1 MTLPKLSKAPVIHR
15 GPRIYQMD
23 RKPQVLGPPG
33 AVPPGFVTPKTSATE
48 WPPYWGLAR
57 ITGYPRAEDVRKFPF
72 VGGPPIWTYQAFAET
87 GSSRASNI
95 DFVVWG
101 PFQNATPV
109 AIRIQTEFFHN
120 FTTIDNQIYDIT
132 MRDKLENGFDV
143 YDIYDY
149 EYMRDPSGAA
159 IIIKLKQAMGLIG
172 GGPSISRG
180 TVQRV

>member
-1 MTLPKLSKAPVIHR
+1 
-15 GPRIYQMD
+15 
-23 RKPQVLGPPG
+23 
-33 AVPPGFVTPKTSATE
+33 
-48 WPPYWGLAR
+48 
-57 ITGYPRAEDVRKFPF
+57 
-72 VGGPPIWTYQAFAET
+72 
-87 GSSRASNI
+87 
-95 DFVVWG
+95 VVWG

-120 FTTIDNQIYDIT
+120 FATIDNQIYDIT